1 MKENKLNGS
10 ADLLA
15 KAIRQVFEEATEIG
29 RMAVKDDMHE
39 MEKNLSDKIDTTNQ
53 NMESMEGRLNDR
65 IDTTN
70 SNTQA
75 QFAQQEE
82 KIAMMVRG

>member
-1 MKENKLNGS
+1 MTQEKLNGS

-15 KAIRQVFEEATEIG
+15 KAIRKVFEETSENV
-29 RMAVKDDMHE
+29 RYSVKEDMHE

-70 SNTQA
+70 ENMQV
-75 QFAQQEE
+75 QFAEQEE
-82 KIAMMVRG
+82 KIAKMVRG